1 MKKEKIKT
9 HTFIIPPEAD
19 LYEYHINNIQHT
31 VYKKAIRKLAK
42 ERKVERENMRI
53 EIEGKPRGQGRPR
66 TAIIAGK
73 PHIYKDLVSREYEQ
87 KIANE
92 YKDAGGE
99 LYEGAVRLSIL
110 ASFPVN
116 KSEKKYTKIQ
126 MLEDKI
132 APTKKPDL
140 DNIVKAVM
148 DGLNG
153 VAYKDDSQ
161 VVAIDAQ
168 KFYGRE
174 GRVIVTVMPDGR
186 GDDDDNT

>member
-9 HTFIIPPEAD
+9 HTFIIPPEAVD
-19 LYEYHINNIQHT
+19 EYNINNIQHT
-31 VYKKAIRKLAK
+31 VYKKAIRKLGK
-42 ERKVERENMRI
+42 GRKVERENMRI

-66 TAIIAGK
+66 TAIIQGK

-99 LYEGAVRLSIL
+99 LYEGAVRLSVL

-116 KSEKKYTKIQ
+116 KSETKNTKIQ

-153 VAYKDDSQ
+153 VAYRDDSQ

-186 GDDDDNT
+186 DDDNT

>member
-1 MKKEKIKT
+1 MEKIRT

-19 LYEYHINNIQHT
+19 TVEWKLNNIEHT
-31 VYKKAIRKLAK
+31 IFKKAIRKMGK
-42 ERKVERENMRI
+42 DMNTRI
-53 EIEGKPRGQGRPR
+53 EVKGKPHGQGRPR
-66 TAIIAGK
+66 TTIIAGK
-73 PHIYKDLVSREYEQ
+73 PHIYKDTNSREYE
-87 KIANE
+87 KRIASE
-92 YKDAGGE
+92 YIKVGGE
-99 LYEGAVRLSIL
+99 LHEGAVRLSIL

-116 KSEKKYTKIQ
+116 KSEKKNTKIQ

-168 KFYGRE
+168 KCYGRE
-174 GRVIVTVMPDGR
+174 GRVIVTVMEDGR
-186 GDDDDNT
+186 DDDNT